1 MSSCSRAAT
10 RTTSATQASARR
22 DRACRRHRERR
33 TRAGALALRN
43 IHDRRPAGVPPA
55 REPPGRDH
63 PARRPRPS
71 ARREGLEV
79 CRPQDARI
87 RDAIAW
93 TPPLTCSAAPPF
105 RSRSSRRT
113 SATRRRRHSAGRSRT
128 ATARHRLT
136 GDETHERSTRERP
149 KCRDVAPSS
158 RGGAGEEPA
167 AEIAWVVRTPPWQG
181 QPSAAVAALLTLTGQ
196 LQDGEMRW
204 RLIMTPSS
212 DRRST
217 SGAIPRP
224 SRGGTAGGRRRR
236 AGRWRA

>member
-1 MSSCSRAAT
+1 V
-10 RTTSATQASARR
+10 
-22 DRACRRHRERR
+22 
-33 TRAGALALRN
+33 RAGATEN
-43 IHDRRPAGVPPA
+43 DA
-55 REPPGRDH
+55 REPARWLCGTFTIGDPQACH
-63 PARRPRPS
+63 LLASLPAVIILRG
-71 ARREGLEV
+71 ARGPALEGLEGLEV